1 MPGAP
6 RDPTTPPHSVF
17 ISYASAD
24 RAAARALRDT
34 LAEVGLEVWLDEDEL
49 AGGEAWDAKIRN
61 QIRTCSYFMPVISVT
76 TETRR
81 EGYFRREWRLAV
93 ERTLDFADD
102 VMFLVPVV
110 IDDTR
115 DAGARVPEKFLTVQW
130 LRVPGGASTPELRKL
145 AERLAHGETEIA
157 APAPPPVEAM
167 RGRKARKP
175 AAEPPPFPKFPAY
188 PDHGNKGRFLY
199 DLIVWAGHV
208 FLAFWGHLPRW
219 LRVLAAVVIV
229 FNVISMF
236 KARETAAPPKSR
248 SAVAEEVKQMLDA
261 SGIRP
266 GPKDRERKG
275 AAGVLRSLVGAA
287 VDTAQAAR
295 PVTVVPFDGDN
306 DATREY
312 AGDVFG
318 TVCSELRDEQRQL
331 WGMSTRPLRA
341 NSPDAEIVAR
351 GVKMNS
357 RFVLT
362 GRAGAPAPGLPPA
375 FTVRL
380 FSTRSGEMVWKET
393 YELAKSDSVDVG
405 SLIVE
410 EIKKRLAETAVPASP
425 PAPASA
431 K

>member
-6 RDPTTPPHSVF
+6 RDPSTPPHSVF

-34 LAEVGLEVWLDEDEL
+34 LAAAGLEVWLDEDEL

-61 QIRTCSYFMPVISVT
+61 QIRTCSYFMPVISTT

-115 DAGARVPEKFLTVQW
+115 DTGARVPEKFLTVQW
-130 LRVPGGASTPELRKL
+130 LRVPGGQPTPDLQKL
-145 AERLAHGETEIA
+145 AERLAHGEAEQ
-157 APAPPPVEAM
+157 APEAPPPIQAV

-188 PDHGNKGRFLY
+188 PEHGNKGRFMY
-199 DLIVWAGHV
+199 DLVVWAGHL

-219 LRVLAAVVIV
+219 LRVLAAVILV
-229 FNVISMF
+229 FNVISWF
-236 KARETAAPPKSR
+236 KSTEAPAPKRARGD
-248 SAVAEEVKQMLDA
+248 VAEEVKQMLEA

-266 GPKDRERKG
+266 GPKDRPPKG
-275 AAGVLRSLVGAA
+275 PAGALRSLVGGA
-287 VDTAQAAR
+287 VETAQSAR
-295 PVTVVPFDGDN
+295 PVTVIPFDGEN

-318 TVCSELRDEQRQL
+318 TVCSELRDEDRQL
-331 WGMSTRPLRA
+331 WVMSTRSLRPTA
-341 NSPDAEIVAR
+341 PDAEIIAR
-351 GVKMNS
+351 GVKSNS
-357 RFVLT
+357 RFVLA
-362 GRAGAPAPGLPPA
+362 GRAAAPAAGVPPV

-380 FSTRSGEMVWKET
+380 FDTRGGALVWKES
-393 YELAKSDSVDVG
+393 YELGQTEAGDAG
-405 SLIVE
+405 TLIVE
-410 EIKKRLAETAVPASP
+410 EIKKRLAEPVAP
-425 PAPASA
+425 PAVTPPTPG